1 MEPLMNAKLNWGIL
15 STGRIARWFATALA
29 TARTG
34 RLVAVGSRTAEAAAK
49 FAADY
54 DGIRAH
60 ASYEALLADP
70 EVQVVYI
77 ATPHD
82 SHADLCVRAARAGKH
97 ILCEKP
103 LALSRV
109 QAERAVAAAREH
121 GVFLMEAFMYRCHP
135 QTARVAEL
143 VRSGAIGELRLIS
156 AVFSFNRPVNPA
168 LRLYDRALGGGAI
181 LDIGCY
187 PVSIARWV
195 AGAAIG
201 QSFAEPVEFH
211 GTGRL
216 HPVAQV
222 DELAAATL
230 KFPGDVLAQLACGTT
245 TTKEIA
251 VRVYGTDGIIQLP
264 VPFHPG
270 NPAEGPAR
278 IIVQRTGAAAEEIAC
293 GPAADLYTIEAD
305 TVGDAIAR
313 GERESA
319 AMSHTDSLGNMAVLD
334 TWRAAV
340 GVRYEGEDL

>member
-1 MEPLMNAKLNWGIL
+1 MERRLNWGIL
-15 STGRIARWFATALA
+15 STGRIAQRFATALA
-29 TARTG
+29 SARTG
-34 RLVAVGSRTAEAAAK
+34 RLVAVGSRTAEAANK
-49 FAADY
+49 FAADFG
-54 DGIRAH
+54 GICAH
-60 ASYEALLADP
+60 GSYEALLADP
-70 EVQVVYI
+70 AVDVVYI

-135 QTARVAEL
+135 QTARLAEL

-156 AVFSFNRPVNPA
+156 AIFSFNRPVDPA
-168 LRLYDRALGGGAI
+168 FRLYNRSLGGGAI

-187 PVSIARWV
+187 PVSIARSI

-201 QSFAEPVEFH
+201 RAFAEPLELH
-211 GTGRL
+211 GTGRI

-222 DELAAATL
+222 DEQAAATL
-230 KFPGDVLAQLACGTT
+230 TFPGGAIAQLACGTT
-245 TTKEIA
+245 TAREIA
-251 VRVYGTDGIIQLP
+251 VKVYGTDGIIQVP

-270 NPAEGPAR
+270 NAAEGPGR
-278 IIVQRTGAAAEEIAC
+278 LIIQRPDAAAEEITC
-293 GPAADLYTIEAD
+293 GAVADLYAIEAD

-313 GERESA
+313 GDRESA
-319 AMSHTDSLGNMAVLD
+319 AMSLADSLGNMAVLD
-334 TWRAAV
+334 RWRAAV
-340 GVRYEGEDL
+340 GMRYENES

>member
-1 MEPLMNAKLNWGIL
+1 MTTDKLNWGVL

-29 TARTG
+29 TSRTG
-34 RLVAVGSRTAEAAAK
+34 RLVAVGSRTAEAAQK

-54 DGIRAH
+54 GGIRAYG
-60 ASYEALLADP
+60 SYAALLADP
-70 EVQVVYI
+70 GVDVIYI
-77 ATPHD
+77 GTPHD
-82 SHADLCVRAARAGKH
+82 SHADLCVQAARAGKH

-135 QTARVAEL
+135 QTAKLAEL
-143 VRSGAIGELRLIS
+143 VRSGVIGELRLIS
-156 AVFSFNRPVNPA
+156 AVFCFNRPVDPA
-168 LRLYDRALGGGAI
+168 LRLYNRALGGGAI

-187 PVSIARWV
+187 PVSISRWI
-195 AGAAIG
+195 AGAAAG
-201 QSFAEPVEFH
+201 TTVAEPVEFH
-211 GTGRL
+211 GIGRI

-222 DELAAATL
+222 DEQAAATL
-230 KFPGDVLAQLACGTT
+230 KFSNGVIAQLACGTT
-245 TTKEIA
+245 TAKEIA

-270 NPAEGPAR
+270 NAVEGPAR
-278 IIVQRTGAAAEEIAC
+278 IVVQRTGAAAEEIAC

-305 TVGDAIAR
+305 TVGDAIVR

-319 AMSHTDSLGNMAVLD
+319 VMSLVDSLANMAVLD

-340 GVRYEGEDL
+340 GVRYENEDL